1 MPPLSQE
8 NIKRELEYRKCAE
21 SFPHFFQNYWKVL
34 YKGSVALPE
43 IREEQVESAKI
54 FQSESRIIVLKA
66 RQIGWSTLISAYNF
80 WKAWFKDQQHCLVL
94 SRREDPEARLIIRM
108 IRLGYDN
115 LPNWM
120 QRRGA
125 VILNRNLTKIEFS
138 NGSYID
144 SDASKEDPA
153 RGRTLA
159 LLTMD
164 EFGKFPNPESAWAS
178 AKPATEHGQLIVI
191 GNPNGYGTEFW
202 RLYTE
207 AKQGMNDLR
216 PLFYP
221 WWVVPG
227 RSKEWY
233 VKETSSM
240 SPAQAAAEYC
250 EDDESCWNKAGS
262 PVFDVDRIKH
272 FSTVVPK
279 SGFVTPLG
287 FRESKDGGLEVWKE
301 PELSFQYVIGADIA
315 DGLEH
320 GDYSSAV
327 VICANTGEHVA
338 TFEQHLDPH
347 DFGLFLDDLGRYYN
361 RAMIGPERNRNGGA
375 VISHLREVLRYPR
388 IYRERSISGTSS
400 KVRMTDKYGWH
411 TTRES
416 KAVLTSDMWK
426 LLLNGTVV
434 SWDQKLYNQMA
445 AFRYRT
451 DGSMTGSPHDD
462 RLMAFGI
469 AVQLLK
475 ATSIKVAPEQRDKES
490 IDWSKPQFAFGK
502 TWEEYEEW
510 ESSSRP
516 GTPHSRTTPKVVTIS
531 GAKNSAARSA
541 VSVLDTQDN
550 RSLARKPSVVVLSSD
565 VTRTLGRRW

>member
-1 MPPLSQE
+1 MTGLTKE
-8 NIKRELEYRKCAE
+8 DIRRELEFRRCAE

-34 YKGSVALPE
+34 DRGTVKLPE
-43 IREEQVESAKI
+43 VRPEQLDSAQI
-54 FQSESRIIVLKA
+54 FQSEDRVIVLKA
-66 RQIGWSTLISAYNF
+66 RQIGWSTLIAAYNF
-80 WKAWFKDQQHCLVL
+80 WKAWFKPQQHCLVL

-115 LPNWM
+115 LPKWM
-120 QRRGA
+120 QRRG
-125 VILNRNLTKIEFS
+125 VPITNRNLTKIEFGH
-138 NGSYID
+138 GSYVD
-144 SDASKEDPA
+144 SDASKDDPA

-164 EFGKFPNPESAWAS
+164 EFGKFPNPEAAWGS

-207 AKQGMNDLR
+207 AKQGLNDLR
-216 PLFYP
+216 PLFFP

-227 RSKEWY
+227 RDRAWFQR
-233 VKETSSM
+233 ETSSM
-240 SPAQAAAEYC
+240 TPAQAAAEYC

-262 PVFDVDRIKH
+262 PVFDVERVRS
-272 FSTVVPK
+272 FSAEPPTV
-279 SGFVTPLG
+279 GFLTPLG
-287 FRESKDGGLEVWKE
+287 FRHSNDGKLEIWREVE
-301 PELSFQYVIGADIA
+301 PTYQYVIAADIA

-320 GDYSSAV
+320 GDYSAAV

-338 TFEQHLDPH
+338 TFEGHLAPH

-361 RAMIGPERNRNGGA
+361 RGLLGPERNRNGGA

-388 IYRERSISGTSS
+388 VYRERSISGTTSR
-400 KVRMTDKYGWH
+400 VRMTEKYGWH

-416 KAVLTSDMWK
+416 KAVLVSDMWK

-434 SWDQKLYNQMA
+434 SWDQKLFNQMA

-451 DGSMTGSPHDD
+451 DGTMTGSPHDD

-475 ATSIKVAPEQRDKES
+475 ATSVKIAPEQREKEA
-490 IDWSKPQFAFGK
+490 IDWSVPQFPFGK
-502 TWEEYEEW
+502 TWEDYEQW
-510 ESSSRP
+510 DTSTPSSGRS
-516 GTPHSRTTPKVVTIS
+516 SRTTPRVVTIS
-531 GAKNSAARSA
+531 AARSSA
-541 VSVLDTQDN
+541 ASSSASVSE
-550 RSLARKPSVVVLSSD
+550 RPESESRARRPSVVAMSSD